1 MHARATELSC
11 AAAAGSGATQASVSG
26 YVTLVAGGGALIA
39 FCFTCGAFFVNQFDL
54 GPAVA
59 RKLHVMGNTSPLPPP
74 PQPPLPLAQAAQPP
88 TQLAQPAR
96 PPA

>member
-1 MHARATELSC
+1 MNRSM
-11 AAAAGSGATQASVSG
+11 
-26 YVTLVAGGGALIA
+26 TLIAGGGALIG
-39 FCFTCGAFFVNQFDL
+39 FCIACCALFVYQLHL

-59 RKLHVMGNTSPLPPP
+59 RKLHEMGTTSPPPLPPAQP
-74 PQPPLPLAQAAQPP
+74 PQPAQPP